1 MMRQKEIEML
11 YQYLWNRYTYLE
23 QDVQQLQQNVRYR
36 RIDAVDCLELCLA
49 LERFQAFKQFSADVR
64 RILLHDYETFPRENS
79 HT

>member
-1 MMRQKEIEML
+1 MRQKEIEML
-11 YQYLWNRYTYLE
+11 YQYLWNRYIYVE

-64 RILLHDYETFPRENS
+64 RIFLHDYETFPREKS
-79 HT
+79 CT

>member
-1 MMRQKEIEML
+1 MRQKEIEML
-11 YQYLWNRYTYLE
+11 YQYLWNRYIYLE

-64 RILLHDYETFPRENS
+64 RILLHDYATFPHEKS
-79 HT
+79 CT